1 LLRRCIAIAGA
12 VVLQFAAWNSIVTT
26 RAAQP
31 VEPATVEALIADL
44 QSDDPDRTV
53 QSAQALARLG
63 EGAAAAVPALIAAL
77 EDHRPITWP
86 PGTPV
91 GPPQIPDHVSNALAA
106 IGNAAVEP
114 LLQVLDRA
122 VGGDAQANSELAI
135 IVLRTLRNLGSKAT
149 PALPR
154 IERLIADTGPW
165 RTRFWA
171 IDAYAEIQP
180 TGPDFV
186 AFATR
191 LLGDDEPQIRSRA
204 AQLLGQAGPEAA
216 SAVEPL
222 TQLLA
227 DGALVWVAVT
237 PDMMHESPVR
247 CDAVEALGRT
257 GPAAKN
263 ATGRLRKILADKD
276 DLDCQ
281 IPAAVALVR
290 IDGAD
295 SVAMDFLIAALSDDE
310 VVGSAI
316 ESLAEIGPPAIAAL
330 DALSACA
337 RHEDSMVQ
345 WWAIDALAAVGGKL
359 AVPEIAAVAADTKVD
374 DTVRGVAI
382 EALERIGGHAAIA
395 AIEAVLNDKDEW
407 VRYNA
412 EHALARLRGEP
423 IEE

>member
-1 LLRRCIAIAGA
+1 
-12 VVLQFAAWNSIVTT
+12 
-26 RAAQP
+26 
-31 VEPATVEALIADL
+31 
-44 QSDDPDRTV
+44 
-53 QSAQALARLG
+53 
-63 EGAAAAVPALIAAL
+63 
-77 EDHRPITWP
+77 
-86 PGTPV
+86 
-91 GPPQIPDHVSNALAA
+91 
-106 IGNAAVEP
+106 
-114 LLQVLDRA
+114 
-122 VGGDAQANSELAI
+122 
-135 IVLRTLRNLGSKAT
+135 
-149 PALPR
+149 
-154 IERLIADTGPW
+154 
-165 RTRFWA
+165 
-171 IDAYAEIQP
+171 
-180 TGPDFV
+180 
-186 AFATR
+186 
-191 LLGDDEPQIRSRA
+191 
-204 AQLLGQAGPEAA
+204 
-216 SAVEPL
+216 L

-382 EALERIGGHAAIA
+382 EALERIGGPAAIA